1 MASIRSDHAPQPPE
15 RDAKIVKGLL
25 VVSPL
30 EPSEGGTRLLEE
42 AQAQVP
48 YRLFGRP
55 RQKTRGELDHVIE
68 RGGGIIAGPK
78 TA

>member
-1 MASIRSDHAPQPPE
+1 
-15 RDAKIVKGLL
+15 
-25 VVSPL
+25 
-30 EPSEGGTRLLEE
+30 
-42 AQAQVP
+42 VP

-68 RGGGIIAGPK
+68 RGGRMIAGPK